1 MTMDPTKTIFRKSVV
16 AYVILFVCLCLF
28 FWFASRHFSDI
39 SDDAFISFRYA
50 KHFAEGKGLVF
61 NEGER
66 VEGYTNL
73 LWVLIM
79 AAGYKAGFEMG
90 PFSQMLSIGCA
101 ALLVV
106 ALVVFSQS
114 FFGNSR
120 SRSLSYGAPALL
132 ALNPLFWE
140 HIGTGLETLMIALLL
155 FLSTATYFNHD
166 RKAAFPYLTGLLLG
180 LGNLTRP
187 EAVIWA
193 GGFVAADIIQTILG
207 RQRPSESIKVVA
219 KYGIVLAVIALAH
232 LAWRHTYYGDW
243 LPNTFYV
250 KGTTNWGW
258 GKIHMRDFLRSS
270 GFLPLV
276 AVCGGLFVVR
286 KKWAI
291 CTSILI
297 SLFLFYSFRVGGD
310 IIFTGRFLF
319 PSLPLIYLLIQEMA
333 RTALAVASPAQ
344 SKDFPT
350 LVRKWGFQFLVLILF
365 LAGAAREWK
374 VVREEAAMS
383 RSANSFALFYAKC
396 IKDHTKPTDTIA
408 VVSAGILPYYA
419 ERKTIDMLGLNDRHI
434 ARHGILDKRC
444 FIGHQ
449 KTDVDYILDREPRVI
464 VLPPKNPFKNL
475 VAAEKYMYQSPR
487 LNQLYALTDWEC
499 GEIDI
504 SVYVRRNAPLR
515 K

>member
-1 MTMDPTKTIFRKSVV
+1 MSRVDSWKSLSAPILIV
-16 AYVILFVCLCLF
+16 ACLCVF
-28 FWFASRHFSDI
+28 FWFTSRTFSDI

-50 KHFAEGKGLVF
+50 KHLAEGKGVVF

-90 PFSQMLSIGCA
+90 PFSQMLSILCA

-106 ALVVFSQS
+106 ALALFSKS
-114 FFGNSR
+114 FFGNPWSR
-120 SRSLSYGAPALL
+120 YTSYIAPAFLV
-132 ALNPLFWE
+132 LNPLFWE
-140 HIGTGLETLMIALLL
+140 HIGTGLETLMFALLL
-155 FLSTATYFNHD
+155 FLGTATYLNHE
-166 RKAAFPYLTGLLLG
+166 RKAGLAYLTGLLLG
-180 LGNLTRP
+180 LGYLTRP

-193 GGFVAADIIQTILG
+193 GGFIAADIIETIVG
-207 RQRPSESIKVVA
+207 RQRPSESMKVIA
-219 KYGIVLAVIALAH
+219 KYAGILALIVIAH
-232 LAWRHTYYGDW
+232 LAWRISYYADW

-258 GKIHMRDFLRSS
+258 GKIHMEDFLRSS
-270 GFLPLV
+270 GLLPLV
-276 AVCGGLFVVR
+276 AVCGGIFAVR

-291 CTSILI
+291 CMSILV
-297 SLFLFYSFRVGGD
+297 SLFLFYSFRMGGD

-319 PSLPLIYLLIQEMA
+319 PLLPLIYLLIQEFT
-333 RTALAVASPAQ
+333 RTLLGVDPHVQ
-344 SKDFPT
+344 GKDFLT
-350 LVRKWGFQFLVLILF
+350 VVRTWGGQFLILVLF
-365 LAGAAREWK
+365 LAGAAREWR

-383 RSANSFALFYAKC
+383 QSANGFALFYARC
-396 IKDHTKPTDTIA
+396 INEHTKPTDTIA

-449 KTDVDYILDREPRVI
+449 KTDVDYILDREPRII
-464 VLPPKNPFKNL
+464 VLPPKNPFKDL
-475 VAAEKYMYQSPR
+475 VAAEKYMHQSPR
-487 LNQLYALTDWEC
+487 LNQLYALTDLDC

-504 SVYVRRNAPLR
+504 SVYVRRDAPPE